1 MSQGT
6 TGKVVAACF
15 ALAAFAVAIIT
26 GLANDNPASS
36 ILVRALTAMFVCYPL
51 GLIVGM
57 VCERV
62 VSAHVQAH
70 QDANPVP
77 DSMSA
82 PGAAQSQTG
91 DEEPILV

>member
-15 ALAAFAVAIIT
+15 ALAAFAVAIVA
-26 GLANDNPASS
+26 GLANDNPATS
-36 ILVRALTAMFVCYPL
+36 ILVRGLTAMFVCYPL

-77 DSMSA
+77 ESSNATSA
-82 PGAAQSQTG
+82 SPAQAG